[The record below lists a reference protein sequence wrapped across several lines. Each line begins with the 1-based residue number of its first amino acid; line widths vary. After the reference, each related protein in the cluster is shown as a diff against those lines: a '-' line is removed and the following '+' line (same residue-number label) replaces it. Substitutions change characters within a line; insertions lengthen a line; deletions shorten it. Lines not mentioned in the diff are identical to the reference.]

1 MAWEEEKVIYAE
13 KLKQIQNGIQR
24 IKQLEGNRL
33 VTPQME
39 RDLDKSYRTAESLL
53 PKLQDDIFE
62 IAIVGL
68 EKAGKSSFSN
78 ALTGLNILP
87 TDDKRCTYTSTC
99 IKPGDT
105 NWAKVEFYSRKEFDN
120 NLTDK
125 LKTLGIP
132 DYVKYNIQN
141 LTLRIYDQLFE
152 NCDPTIKQLHGNTIN
167 QDIRSTLKNWPVL
180 QNYVG
185 HAPLEFH
192 GDELENAD
200 FRAYISDPER
210 AIAVKNVTIYSAELK
225 DMPNAVIY
233 DVPGFDSPTD
243 MHKRQTLQRM
253 READAIVVVSSAKAP
268 SINGPS
274 LEIFRENVDDYG
286 CRLDEKLFVF
296 ANKADTVSSAAQLE
310 ENMAETFRQWI
321 DEWKIMSPQYR
332 HRFTAGSANAHLGEK
347 VEKGLESRAT
357 LESFGRDSGIAEFRD
372 KLDNYYKRERFE
384 VLKKRV
390 TTLLQDVQEVFADSD
405 FDQGSSHAMDY
416 NKIIELAIKTFTELQ
431 GQLTRDLADIKHNLD
446 TESSMRHPLRAAITE
461 QIGQGI
467 SLEKY
472 RVTEELLDDIKKEL
486 YSTNQTPLPTSVN
499 TKVRERRFFEM
510 QQSFTRDILGCAVS
524 RHETVADQ
532 ILDAFMAA
540 MKVDRHRSDY
550 EELRKKT
557 AVYCELDKKED
568 DLYYRSLI
576 ERFARDLFEV
586 QILASPGHDRKNKFF
601 REVSNFLSLGVFYG
615 QEDAQDQ
622 GSLPQNPLTSRLW
635 RLILYPEIVRD
646 DNGNISEEKKA
657 ILETIRK
664 TTNLRE
670 LDSGIEDLVVAIIKN
685 RGNQAAPAVERAM
698 GSIRQGGTP
707 RLVLQRVKDA
717 LQGLIR
723 EEDTTTLEDILSTS
737 RYLDDRHSREL
748 NYDYEQVKS
757 DFDDDVLAL
766 REALLKAFVPAIDL
780 DKAFNA
786 KESTLIEKISD
797 GLKGDKFQKF
807 IQDNLVSIKRDELEQ
822 INGESAQRELDRA
835 VMQQIKGILN
845 EISKA
850 PA

>member
-1 MAWEEEKVIYAE
+1 
-13 KLKQIQNGIQR
+13 
-24 IKQLEGNRL
+24 
-33 VTPQME
+33 
-39 RDLDKSYRTAESLL
+39 
-53 PKLQDDIFE
+53 
-62 IAIVGL
+62 
-68 EKAGKSSFSN
+68 
-78 ALTGLNILP
+78 
-87 TDDKRCTYTSTC
+87 
-99 IKPGDT
+99 
-105 NWAKVEFYSRKEFDN
+105 
-120 NLTDK
+120 
-125 LKTLGIP
+125 
-132 DYVKYNIQN
+132 
-141 LTLRIYDQLFE
+141 
-152 NCDPTIKQLHGNTIN
+152 
-167 QDIRSTLKNWPVL
+167 
-180 QNYVG
+180 
-185 HAPLEFH
+185 
-192 GDELENAD
+192 
-200 FRAYISDPER
+200 
-210 AIAVKNVTIYSAELK
+210 
-225 DMPNAVIY
+225 
-233 DVPGFDSPTD
+233 
-243 MHKRQTLQRM
+243 
-253 READAIVVVSSAKAP
+253 
-268 SINGPS
+268 
-274 LEIFRENVDDYG
+274 
-286 CRLDEKLFVF
+286 
-296 ANKADTVSSAAQLE
+296 
-310 ENMAETFRQWI
+310 MAETFRQWI

-347 VEKGLESRAT
+347 VEKGLESRAA

-390 TTLLQDVQEVFADSD
+390 TTLLQDVQGVFADSD
-405 FDQGSSHAMDY
+405 FDLGSSHAMDY

-431 GQLTRDLADIKHNLD
+431 GQLTIDLADIKHNLD
-446 TESSMRHPLRAAITE
+446 TESSVRHPLRAAITE

-472 RVTEELLDDIKKEL
+472 RVTEELLNDIKKEL
-486 YSTNQTPLPTSVN
+486 FSTNQTALPTSVN

-615 QEDAQDQ
+615 QEDAQEQ

-646 DNGNISEEKKA
+646 DSGNISEEKEA

-664 TTNLRE
+664 TANLRE

-685 RGNQAAPAVERAM
+685 RGNQAATAVERAM
-698 GSIRQGGTP
+698 ASIRPGGTP
-707 RLVLQRVKDA
+707 RLVLQRVKEA

-723 EEDTTTLEDILSTS
+723 EEETTTLEDILSTS

-786 KESTLIEKISD
+786 KESTLIEKISE

-807 IQDNLVSIKRDELEQ
+807 IQDNLVSIKRDELEHL
-822 INGESAQRELDRA
+822 NGESAQRELDRA